1 MTLREVRDCLNN
13 VTTEEVLNREVTIAL
28 EDNDV
33 IQELLEWC
41 IGEPSE
47 NYDPDDENSQEFQM
61 RNEAYCKIVEMLQAP
76 LTSIGLRISLF
87 PNGAKPE
94 PYFIAEGFC

>member
-1 MTLREVRDCLNN
+1 MTLKEVRNCLNN
-13 VTTEEVLNREVTIAL
+13 ITTEEVLNREVIIAL
-28 EDNDV
+28 EDSII
-33 IQELLEWC
+33 IQDLLNWC

-61 RNEAYCKIVEMLQAP
+61 RNEAYCKIVEMLQAL
-76 LTSIGLRISLF
+76 LTSIGLRTSLF
-87 PNGAKPE
+87 SNGVAPE